1 MSIEQKQL
9 IEFAIQDLIAEIV
22 RQEGLRP
29 EVAMDK
35 LYHSDFFTKLNNPDT
50 GLYLESGGYLYA
62 MFANDGVNA

>member
-22 RQEGLRP
+22 RQDGLSP

-35 LYHSDFFTKLNNPDT
+35 LYHSEFFVKLNDPAT

-62 MFANDGVNA
+62 MFVNG